1 MPDTAQNLSN
11 SELAILSLIAE
22 GPQHGYEIEKLI
34 EARNMRAWTEIGFSS
49 IYRILNKLEEQGFI
63 SGTIGMKE
71 GKGPA
76 RKVYQVTPQG
86 EAAWRDAS
94 LQTLATPSRSYSS
107 FLLGLNNIAGLPKV
121 EATNAITTYKE
132 NLELVRAVL
141 AETAATHPQRDFYLD
156 AFFDYL
162 VTLQDAE
169 IKWLTG
175 FLQQLS
181 NQPDTHK
188 QDI

>member
-1 MPDTAQNLSN
+1 M
-11 SELAILSLIAE
+11 
-22 GPQHGYEIEKLI
+22 
-34 EARNMRAWTEIGFSS
+34 
-49 IYRILNKLEEQGFI
+49 
-63 SGTIGMKE
+63 
-71 GKGPA
+71 
-76 RKVYQVTPQG
+76 TPQG
-86 EAAWRDAS
+86 EAAWRDVS

-141 AETAATHPQRDFYLD
+141 TETAATHPQRDFYLD